1 MNQVSSEV
9 CRAFGQCQAG
19 RSDELLSHYMPSPC
33 PTMPAVQQDRSDDK
47 GDSSDSDE
55 QPSSTQVYL
64 THS

>member
-1 MNQVSSEV
+1 
-9 CRAFGQCQAG
+9 
-19 RSDELLSHYMPSPC
+19 
-33 PTMPAVQQDRSDDK
+33 MPAVQQDRSDDK